1 MVLLQ
6 AGGGL
11 LAFDTG
17 FAIWMAITLIIFLYI
32 MGKYAVPYI
41 SDALNER
48 EERIKD
54 SLESAEKALERAEKI
69 SEDNQQ
75 ALREAEVK
83 AQQIRKE
90 AIKEAEMVRA
100 ERIEKSKE
108 EADEMIAKAR
118 AAMEQEKKQA
128 FKELHDEVARLA
140 IQSASKI
147 LDAELDK
154 KKNRKLV
161 DEFINEISTN

>member
-1 MVLLQ
+1 MIFLQ

-17 FAIWMAITLIIFLYI
+17 FAIWMAITLIIFLYV
-32 MGKYAVPYI
+32 MSKYAVPYI

-48 EERIKD
+48 EGRIKD
-54 SLESAEKALERAEKI
+54 SLESAEKALERAEQI
-69 SEDNQQ
+69 SEDNQK

-90 AIKEAEMVRA
+90 AIEEAEMVRA

-108 EADEMIAKAR
+108 EADQIIEKAR
-118 AAMEQEKKQA
+118 KAIGQEKKQA

-140 IQSASKI
+140 IESASKI
-147 LDAELDK
+147 IEAELDQD
-154 KKNRKLV
+154 KNRKLV
-161 DEFINEISTN
+161 NDFISDIQKN